1 MAVTRLKRK
10 GLRNKARAKQ
20 RQDAIKKLTRMPPI
34 QNVDVDAIKEEF
46 AKKSGKPVSK
56 KKESPAEETPKQ
68 EGSKAAKSQEK
79 PADEQP
85 ESASKE
91 TSPPPPKASEASE
104 QAPVVKESVAD
115 TDTTA
120 ELKEPAKGSVAD
132 AEMMEEV
139 VEEAEA
145 QEDTPE
151 VAPDVVSPEAGAP
164 DETPSEA
171 TDDSTDEEKK

>member
-20 RQDAIKKLTRMPPI
+20 RKEDIKDLTRMPPI

-46 AKKSGKPVSK
+46 AQKSGKPAT
-56 KKESPAEETPKQ
+56 KKEKKEENST
-68 EGSKAAKSQEK
+68 AQEK
-79 PADEQP
+79 DPPSSSSDKKTDE
-85 ESASKE
+85 
-91 TSPPPPKASEASE
+91 
-104 QAPVVKESVAD
+104 APIVEESV
-115 TDTTA
+115 TDVDATA
-120 ELKEPAKGSVAD
+120 ELKEPAKGSVED

-139 VEEAEA
+139 VEDAE
-145 QEDTPE
+145 QEEKPE

-171 TDDSTDEEKK
+171 DDTEEDK

>member
-20 RQDAIKKLTRMPPI
+20 RQVDIKKLTLMPPI
-34 QNVDVDAIKEEF
+34 KNVDVDEIKEEF
-46 AKKSGKPVSK
+46 AQKSGKPVSK
-56 KKESPAEETPKQ
+56 KVEETTPEKIT
-68 EGSKAAKSQEK
+68 SKPSDKKDTPSGEPAPAKKASQTEEPQAEK
-79 PADEQP
+79 TSE
-85 ESASKE
+85 KE
-91 TSPPPPKASEASE
+91 TAH
-104 QAPVVKESVAD
+104 APVVENPVAD

-120 ELKEPAKGSVAD
+120 ELKEPAKGSVKD

-139 VEEAEA
+139 VEEADKK
-145 QEDTPE
+145 EDTKLE

-171 TDDSTDEEKK
+171 NDSKGEEKK

>member
-20 RQDAIKKLTRMPPI
+20 RQDNIKKLTRMPPI
-34 QNVDVDAIKEEF
+34 ENVDVDAIKEEF
-46 AKKSGKPVSK
+46 AQKSGKPVSK
-56 KKESPAEETPKQ
+56 KVEETTPEKITSKPSDNKDASASELASAQ
-68 EGSKAAKSQEK
+68 EESRTGQSQADKSGSKT
-79 PADEQP
+79 D
-85 ESASKE
+85 
-91 TSPPPPKASEASE
+91 
-104 QAPVVKESVAD
+104 QAPVVAEPVAE

-120 ELKEPAKGSVAD
+120 ELREPAKGSVED

-139 VEEAEA
+139 VEEAEEKEET
-145 QEDTPE
+145 QPE

-171 TDDSTDEEKK
+171 DDTDSEEKK